1 MRKEVIETIH
11 SYIEEMTTVK
21 KEPKESKNAFLS
33 IETVQCHLKNGKTI
47 SRDQL
52 QKNGKAGSA
61 VVILPIT
68 KQNTTV
74 ITIQPRVFTEKTV
87 GIALPAGYK
96 EANETYE
103 EAALRELVEETG
115 YVPEK
120 MMEVCS
126 FYQDEGCS
134 SAYNKGYIAIGCEK
148 KEHQKLD
155 ESEYIKYLEVSLDE
169 LWELV
174 EKEYILDGGSE
185 LLIEKAKSYLEK
197 EKEHV

>member
-52 QKNGKAGSA
+52 KKNGKAGSA

-103 EAALRELVEETG
+103 EAALRELVEENFRNFFRRNIIQ
-115 YVPEK
+115 Y
-120 MMEVCS
+120 
-126 FYQDEGCS
+126 
-134 SAYNKGYIAIGCEK
+134 
-148 KEHQKLD
+148 
-155 ESEYIKYLEVSLDE
+155 
-169 LWELV
+169 
-174 EKEYILDGGSE
+174 
-185 LLIEKAKSYLEK
+185 KSYLQIHEIRVGFVGGIAGSFVDILSK
-197 EKEHV
+197 VAREEGYEMGEVISSPIDGLISYHGA